1 MRISYFRE
9 TQTTL
14 MEMVNINKTYTHA
27 HQTLKDNTGNSQYE
41 NKRYTL
47 FKNYPTPPPSFY
59 QPLPFYRKNL
69 YPSFFVKILKTQISP
84 LCKDGRIPT
93 RA

>member
-41 NKRYTL
+41 NKRYPL
-47 FKNYPTPPPSFY
+47 F
-59 QPLPFYRKNL
+59 
-69 YPSFFVKILKTQISP
+69 
-84 LCKDGRIPT
+84 
-93 RA
+93 

>member
-27 HQTLKDNTGNSQYE
+27 HQTPKDNSGNSQYE
-41 NKRYTL
+41 NKRYPL
-47 FKNYPTPPPSFY
+47 F
-59 QPLPFYRKNL
+59 
-69 YPSFFVKILKTQISP
+69 
-84 LCKDGRIPT
+84 
-93 RA
+93 